1 MKGGYTMKKSKLNLK
16 SSVAFSLSGNC
27 ICPIKQ

>member
-16 SSVAFSLSGNC
+16 TSIAFTLNGNC
-27 ICPIKQ
+27 VCW